1 MKHNVTLVAA
11 SLLSIFLFSF
21 HWSYEITN
29 GWETG
34 GVGGLGGIVIL
45 LVWLYGTLVLG
56 ARRSGY
62 IIMLVGGILG
72 LGVLILHMMGR
83 GMVGGRIANSSGVL
97 FWVWTLIV
105 LGVSSS
111 LAGILAVHGL
121 WSLRKG
127 SSRGAGG

>member
-1 MKHNVTLVAA
+1 MKHNVTLIAA
-11 SLLSIFLFSF
+11 SFLSIVLFTF
-21 HWSYEITN
+21 HWAYEIAN

-34 GVGGLGGIVIL
+34 GVAGLGGILIL
-45 LVWLYGTLVLG
+45 LAWLYGTLVLG
-56 ARRSGY
+56 GRRSGY
-62 IIMLVGGILG
+62 IVMLIGGTFG
-72 LGVLILHMMGR
+72 LGVLILHTTGR

-127 SSRGAGG
+127 SSRAAAS